1 MFAQWVCGPQVVL
14 YEWVWSK
21 LHNYS
26 MNFRPKMHDFVAYL
40 TIVHLRLVKN
50 VVLILC
56 FDKKVPPFA

>member
-40 TIVHLRLVKN
+40 TIVGLGQHKGLQN
-50 VVLILC
+50 FC
-56 FDKKVPPFA
+56 